1 LKSRTL
7 TGALVGA
14 LLLLAVPS
22 SAFASHEDTLMNL
35 DFSTNAKS
43 RNAGTKANPNPVN
56 LNIDMTQSTRSGTGQ
71 PETST
76 DLNITL
82 PKQFRFNGKIWPKRL
97 RCDPRKANQRRSD
110 SACPR
115 SSKIGDGHVTATGGD
130 GAFVEEIDVRAYV
143 TTGGDLG
150 LWLSATA
157 PLPINEMLVGE
168 VSRGRKIEVG
178 IPSNIQAPL
187 TGVKSSIRKLE
198 FGLNKN
204 ARIGGEA
211 RGVVESIGCGSG
223 RRWTLA
229 FQNVYQHGSTT
240 DSDTAACRA

>member
-1 LKSRTL
+1 LKRRTL
-7 TGALVGA
+7 GGALAGA
-14 LLLLAVPS
+14 LLLAVPG
-22 SAFASHEDTLMNL
+22 SAFAAHENTLMNL
-35 DFSTNAKS
+35 NFSTTAKT

-56 LNIDMTQSTRSGTGQ
+56 MNIEVNQETRDGTGQ

-82 PKQFRFNGKIWPKRL
+82 PKQFRFRGKQWPRRL
-97 RCDPRKANQRRSD
+97 RCNPQKANQARSD

-115 SSKIGDGHVTATGGD
+115 RSRIGSGHTTATAGDGSI
-130 GAFVEEIDVRAYV
+130 VEEIDVRAYV

-150 LWLSATA
+150 LWLSATS

-168 VSRGRKIEVG
+168 VSRARRIEVG
-178 IPSNIQAPL
+178 IPTNIQQPL
-187 TGVKSSIRKLE
+187 TGVKSAIRQLR
-198 FGLNKN
+198 FRLNDT
-204 ARIGGEA
+204 ARVNGETI
-211 RGVVESIGCGSG
+211 GVVETIGCPAN

-240 DSDTAACRA
+240 DSDTAACRP

>member
-1 LKSRTL
+1 MKGRTL
-7 TGALVGA
+7 AGALVGA
-14 LLLLAVPS
+14 LLLAVPG
-22 SAFASHEDTLMNL
+22 SAFASHENTLMNL
-35 DFSTNAKS
+35 SFSTSAKS

-56 LNIDMTQSTRSGTGQ
+56 TNIELTQSTRSGTGQ

-82 PKQFRFNGKIWPKRL
+82 PKQFRFRGKLWPRRL
-97 RCDPRKANQRRSD
+97 RCNPQKANQARSD

-115 SSKIGDGHVTATGGD
+115 NSRIGAGHVTATGGD

-150 LWLSATA
+150 LWLSATQ
-157 PLPINEMLVGE
+157 PLPISEMLVGE
-168 VSRGRKIEVG
+168 VSRGRRIEVG
-178 IPSNIQAPL
+178 IPTNIQEPL
-187 TGVKSSIRKLE
+187 TGVKSSIRTLQ
-198 FGLNKN
+198 FRLNRT
-204 ARIGGEA
+204 ARVGGEA
-211 RGVVESIGCGSG
+211 VGVVESIGCPAN

-240 DSDTAACRA
+240 DSDTSRCRP

>member
-1 LKSRTL
+1 MKGRTL
-7 TGALVGA
+7 AGALAGA
-14 LLLLAVPS
+14 LLLAVPG
-22 SAFASHEDTLMNL
+22 SAFASHENTLMNL
-35 DFSTNAKS
+35 DFSTSSTS

-56 LNIDMTQSTRSGTGQ
+56 MNIEVTQSTRSGTGQ

-82 PKQFRFNGKIWPKRL
+82 PKQYRFLGKSWPRRL
-97 RCDPRKANQRRSD
+97 RCNPQKANQARSD

-115 SSKIGDGHVTATGGD
+115 RSKIGDGHVTATGGD

-168 VSRGRKIEVG
+168 VSRARKIEVG
-178 IPSNIQAPL
+178 IPTNIQEPL
-187 TGVKSSIRKLE
+187 TGVKSSIRRLQ
-198 FGLNKN
+198 FRLNKRT
-204 ARIGGEA
+204 RIRGET
-211 RGVVESIGCGSG
+211 RGVVESVGCGSG

-240 DSDTAACRA
+240 DSDTAACRP